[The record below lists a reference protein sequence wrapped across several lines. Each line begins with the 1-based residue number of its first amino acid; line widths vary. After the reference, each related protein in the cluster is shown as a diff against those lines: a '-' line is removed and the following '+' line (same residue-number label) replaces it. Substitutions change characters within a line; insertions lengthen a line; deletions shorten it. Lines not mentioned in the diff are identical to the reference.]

1 VGNTANPAG
10 SRTAVHISRCG
21 KEVLVKIRLR
31 VLVWSLSWLAVTGC
45 AGKDDVT
52 IVNIPNRPVSPG
64 TLSPQSQPLQVA
76 VEPFEDARP
85 HKSRLA
91 VRSHLW
97 GGENY
102 FDVPGG
108 SPSQAATQAL
118 VQFLNSKGCDARIM
132 KAGLGSQAAD
142 LTISGHVLAWSVDAK
157 SRVGSTTLMTGSKT
171 VIRALNRADGSVVRM
186 TLNGAGSDSVFWFAQ
201 EDAQR
206 LLNDV
211 LNDTFTQLRH
221 SSRVEGNVVRLRLQ
235 AQ

>member
-108 SPSQAATQAL
+108 SLSQAATQAL

-186 TLNGAGSDSVFWFAQ
+186 TLNGAGSDSVFWFAP

>member
-1 VGNTANPAG
+1 MGNTANPAG

-108 SPSQAATQAL
+108 SLSQAATQAL
-118 VQFLNSKGCDARIM
+118 VQFLNSKGCDAHIM

-186 TLNGAGSDSVFWFAQ
+186 TLNGAGSDSVFWFAP

>member
-1 VGNTANPAG
+1 MGNTANPAG
-10 SRTAVHISRCG
+10 SRTAVHISWCG

-45 AGKDDVT
+45 AGKGEVT

-64 TLSPQSQPLQVA
+64 TLSPQSQPLRVA

-85 HKSRLA
+85 HKSRLG

-97 GGENY
+97 GGESY

-118 VQFLNSKGCDARIM
+118 VQFLNSKGWDAHIV

-142 LTISGHVLAWSVDAK
+142 LTISGHVLALSVDAK
-157 SRVGSTTLMTGSKT
+157 SRVGSTTLMTGSKI
-171 VIRALNRADGSVVRM
+171 VIHALNHADGSVVRM
-186 TLNGAGSDSVFWFAQ
+186 TLNGAGSDSVFWFAP
-201 EDAQR
+201 EDAQQ

-211 LNDTFTQLRH
+211 LNDTFTQLLH

-235 AQ
+235 AE